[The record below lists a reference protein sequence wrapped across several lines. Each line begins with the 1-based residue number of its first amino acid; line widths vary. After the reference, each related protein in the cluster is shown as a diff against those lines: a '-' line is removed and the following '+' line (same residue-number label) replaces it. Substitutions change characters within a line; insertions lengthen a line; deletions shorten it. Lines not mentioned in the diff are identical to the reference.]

1 MNKRVLASSL
11 SLLAAGFIFSAP
23 AKSEIL
29 TTGALVEMCQA
40 TDNVAAQN
48 FCHGFNQGV
57 YDTYVASRHPD
68 NNPPFICFP
77 DPGPTRGTVID
88 NFVDWAENN
97 PQFTNVAAADT
108 VLRYL
113 AGTYACQQ

>member
-40 TDNVAAQN
+40 TNSSSAQN
-48 FCHGFNQGV
+48 FCHGFSQGV
-57 YDTYVASRHPD
+57 YDTYVMSRHPE

-97 PQFTNVAAADT
+97 PQFTSVSAADT